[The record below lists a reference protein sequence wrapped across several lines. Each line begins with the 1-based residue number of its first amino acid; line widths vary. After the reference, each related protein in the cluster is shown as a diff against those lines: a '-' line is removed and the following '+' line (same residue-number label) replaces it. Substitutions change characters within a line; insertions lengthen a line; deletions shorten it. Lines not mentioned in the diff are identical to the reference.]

1 MRLQFSSNLFAILA
15 LAFILSVQAQPA
27 ARNQAFENWKGAQAK
42 SYQSD
47 IEHKL
52 RLDFLILTEKKL

>member
-1 MRLQFSSNLFAILA
+1 MRLQFSSYLLAILA
-15 LAFILSVQAQPA
+15 MTFIVSAYAQPTV
-27 ARNQAFENWKGAQAK
+27 RNQAFENWKGTQAK

-52 RLDFLILTEKKL
+52 R